1 MHGTPGKKFLNAVVV
16 AAALLAVSPASA
28 NTSTAF
34 PTGSLIIP
42 VGSAFQDDCGSVSAY
57 GLVYDIL
64 RANPWLAAN
73 GYQQVTVFYTYL
85 DTKASPNRCLPT
97 TINTPPTAATNW
109 NDGCDIINVG
119 AQLINNANHSAAP
132 TAITTYKTLSASPSK
147 GNVYPQFASVT
158 VAGATKLN
166 YLGGPFVIL
175 PSDAGVVRLLLDG
188 TLVAKDAN
196 GNTIDFSPF
205 STRNATQTAAPA
217 SGCSLGT
224 DHYVNIHITTTAF
237 VANIGKAF
245 QAVPPRLA
253 LLATNKAG
261 HTGTISDGILQAYLQ
276 NAGLTY
282 TGANGCPPSSVNAS
296 DATKCPNGAQ
306 SGQIYDTFDFDD
318 IMNGQLTASS
328 NGNPLYTMLWTPHWE
343 VTHANLYT
351 CSAPA
356 GTVCKCT
363 TNCTSCARL
372 SGSGTCSAT
381 SSIPGPPNANE
392 INALTRISTFL
403 DSQTGLA
410 AECASVTSYEGDMT
424 GGAKDSQ
431 GIPQFQTCL
440 DDGTGKCSAST
451 TPWGIDR
458 NGPGSYLANNIRNC
472 SDPNLA
478 NGSKCVFYAYPGDS
492 FAQTGDY
499 SWSAVSGHTQ
509 AWLNNG
515 SGASSIYRPGVVPLI
530 SQITSSDNTKIV
542 TPTPYNGSASAAQTT
557 IRPLVVA
564 DLVTRNVKDNTGGKA
579 NILYLAGHDE
589 HTSVA
594 GTKVMLETLLQLGI
608 STLPPIVTTVEVAR
622 SSPIAA
628 NIAGNDSLVQGTYE
642 FITSST
648 TAIVVP
654 TFSADTDANTFKF
667 PFLKGHLRAR
677 TTGSI
682 TTTASGYNTG
692 TITFDASGG
701 IPEAI
706 YAGCAHYTGNCRT
719 VFTTTTTGLKPK
731 MTYLEQ
737 ASLPVLGPLMASNLT
752 TGSQA
757 ILIQRIL
764 AGDDSLIPGFY
775 RPALGGID
783 RSTVAIIEKSDLV
796 KGDRPEMA
804 YVGADDGMLH
814 AICME
819 TKGACDIIGRE
830 LWAYLPRTQL
840 STVRYNTGRIDGSP
854 HVIDAYGDFT
864 GSGSRKW
871 STLLFFQTG
880 TGDTTGNDR
889 KPAVYALDVS
899 DPANPVV
906 AWEYSMTD
914 VGARGAYELGVGL
927 TLSAGRVQ
935 SGLSAKTLVFAQTN
949 NGGTAGGGDVV
960 TAINAE
966 TGTPEWQQGYVFTS
980 ALRTGGTSVPS
991 ATGIP
996 GGVAA
1001 LDKTGNGY
1009 ITDIVWGTLYGDL
1022 WVADPLTGI
1031 SRYGAGKPLMRIST
1045 DNHPIGAKPAIYWRG
1060 TIPVAVISTGGY
1072 VDTYPSDTNW
1082 SNNTVVNFFAG
1093 INLATPLADA
1103 PIREDRTPVG
1113 GSNDVQ
1119 FKQNFSAAGERGIS
1133 QATVVNGQVY
1143 VTTDTGDT
1151 NNNTNPG
1158 AYGTTGGATGH
1169 VYSANVTGTTATFGT
1184 VVVVEGGATSVA
1196 AMKNGLYVGSS
1207 DQQQRLGSDSNT
1219 SAGKSTETQL
1229 TTSLKRKL
1237 WLRSL

>member
-1 MHGTPGKKFLNAVVV
+1 M
-16 AAALLAVSPASA
+16 
-28 NTSTAF
+28 
-34 PTGSLIIP
+34 
-42 VGSAFQDDCGSVSAY
+42 GSAFQDDCGSVSAY

-73 GYQQVTVFYTYL
+73 GYQQVTVFYSYL
-85 DTKASPNRCLPT
+85 DTKASPNRCNPT
-97 TINTPPTAATNW
+97 TISTAPTVSSMWT
-109 NDGCDIINVG
+109 DGCDIVNVG
-119 AQLINNANHSAAP
+119 AQVINNANHSAAP
-132 TAITTYKTLSASPSK
+132 TAITTFKTLSASPSK
-147 GNVYPQFASVT
+147 GNVYPQYASVT
-158 VAGATKLN
+158 VSGATKVN

-175 PSDAGVVRLLLDG
+175 PSDAGTVRLLLDG
-188 TLVAKDAN
+188 TLHANDSN
-196 GNTIDFSPF
+196 GNAIDFSQF
-205 STRNATQTAAPA
+205 STRNATQTAAPQ
-217 SGCSLGT
+217 SGCSIGT

-253 LLATNKAG
+253 LLATNKLS
-261 HTGTISDGILQAYLQ
+261 HTSTISDGILQAYLQ

-282 TGANGCPPSSVNAS
+282 TGANGCPPSSVNAT
-296 DATKCPNGAQ
+296 DATKCPTGAN

-318 IMNGQLTASS
+318 IMNGQLSATSG
-328 NGNPLYTMLWTPHWE
+328 GNPLYTMLWTPHWE

-351 CSAPA
+351 CSGSNAI
-356 GTVCKCT
+356 CKCT
-363 TNCTSCARL
+363 SNCTSCAKL
-372 SGSGTCSAT
+372 SGSGTCTST
-381 SSIPGPPNANE
+381 SSVPGPPNANE
-392 INALTRISTFL
+392 TVALGKISTFL
-403 DSQTGLA
+403 DGQTGLA
-410 AECASVTSYEGDMT
+410 AECASITSYEGDMT

-440 DDGTGKCSAST
+440 DDGTGKCAGST

-458 NGPGSYLANNIRNC
+458 NGTGSYLASNIRNC

-478 NGSKCVFYAYPGDS
+478 NNNKCVFYAYPGDS

-509 AWLNNG
+509 AWLNNA
-515 SGASSIYRPGVVPLI
+515 GASSIYKPGVVPLI
-530 SQITSSDNTKIV
+530 SQIALSDQTKV
-542 TPTPYNGSASAAQTT
+542 TAPTPYNGSASAAQTN
-557 IRPLVVA
+557 IRPIVVA

-589 HTSVA
+589 HTSVS

-622 SSPIAA
+622 SSPIDDPSVE
-628 NIAGNDSLVQGTYE
+628 GNDALVQGTYE

-648 TAIVVP
+648 TSITVP
-654 TFSADTDANTFKF
+654 TFSSDPDANTFKY
-667 PFLKGHLRAR
+667 PFTKGHLRAR
-677 TTGSI
+677 VTGSI
-682 TTTASGYNTG
+682 GTTASGYNTG
-692 TITFDASGG
+692 TVVFDAAGG
-701 IPEAI
+701 IPDAN
-706 YAGCAHYTGNCRT
+706 YAGCTHFTSGCRT
-719 VFTTTTTGLKPK
+719 VFTTTGTGQAPPNV
-731 MTYLEQ
+731 YLEQ
-737 ASLPVLGPLMASNLT
+737 GSLATLGPLMASNLT

-783 RSTVAIIEKSDLV
+783 RSTVAIIPASALV
-796 KGDRPEMA
+796 KGDRPAIA
-804 YVGADDGMLH
+804 YVGADDGMMH

-819 TKGACDIIGRE
+819 TKGACDIVGRE
-830 LWAYLPRTQL
+830 LWAYLPRTEL
-840 STVRYNTGRIDGSP
+840 SIVRYNTGRIDGSP

-864 GSGSRKW
+864 GSGERKW

-899 DPANPVV
+899 DPTKPTV

-914 VGARGAYELGVGL
+914 VNTRGSFELGVGL

-949 NGGTAGGGDVV
+949 NGGTAGGGDLV

-966 TGTPEWQQGYVFTS
+966 TATVEWQKGYVFTT
-980 ALRTGGTSVPS
+980 ALRSGGTSVPS

-1009 ITDIVWGTLYGDL
+1009 VTDIVWGTLYGDM
-1022 WVADPLTGI
+1022 WMADPLTGV
-1031 SRYGAGKPLMRIST
+1031 SRYGAGVPLFRAST
-1045 DNHPIGAKPAIYWRG
+1045 DNHPIGTKPAIYWRG
-1060 TIPVAVISTGGY
+1060 AMPVAVFATGGY

-1082 SNNTVVNFFAG
+1082 SPNSVVNYAVG
-1093 INLATPLADA
+1093 VNLTTPLADA
-1103 PIREDRTPVG
+1103 PINENKTPVG
-1113 GSNDVQ
+1113 GTGDIQ
-1119 FKQNFSAAGERGIS
+1119 LKINFGAGERGIA
-1133 QATVVNGQVY
+1133 QATVVNSQVY
-1143 VTTDTGDT
+1143 ITTDSGDT

-1169 VYSANVTGTTATFGT
+1169 VYSANVTTGTTTYGT
-1184 VVVVEGGATSVA
+1184 TVVVEGGATSVA
-1196 AMKNGLYVGSS
+1196 ANKTGQLYVGSS
-1207 DQQQRLGSDSNT
+1207 DQQQRLGSDST
-1219 SAGKSTETQL
+1219 TAAGKSTETTL

-1237 WLRSL
+1237 WLRSM